1 MVEKI
6 LFEVHQRGFTFWAI
20 SLFDSSYYHYYF
32 LTYLGQFKPK
42 SLESREQ
49 ELSFDTNLDGV
60 GLHASL
66 LELWA
71 QGS

>member
-6 LFEVHQRGFTFWAI
+6 LFEVHQQGFTFWA
-20 SLFDSSYYHYYF
+20 SYYHYYF

-60 GLHASL
+60 GLHASS